1 MRSYRPSSPAHSSPP
16 VSPTLTVQQEG
27 VHPLVKAVR
36 AVYRAQHRK
45 PQFEPICVQWI
56 ERFVL
61 AHPSQPVGRL
71 GGSHVQAFL
80 AELAD
85 RGEPPARQEQARE
98 ALRFLQTEVLRSF

>member
-1 MRSYRPSSPAHSSPP
+1 
-16 VSPTLTVQQEG
+16 

-56 ERFVL
+56 ERFVRS
-61 AHPSQPVGRL
+61 HPSVPVGRL
-71 GGSHVQAFL
+71 GGAYMQAFL
-80 AELAD
+80 GELAD
-85 RGEPPARQEQARE
+85 RGEPPARQAQARE